1 MLKSL
6 SLCFFSLAALATA
19 TTTQAATALYANQQL
34 SVNQSIRSGN
44 NAYYA
49 IMQNDGNFVV
59 YKNDGSGKAI
69 WSTGTNGS
77 AAVKAIMQN
86 DGNFVLLTC
95 PHGAV
100 PLEAR

>member
-1 MLKSL
+1 
-6 SLCFFSLAALATA
+6 
-19 TTTQAATALYANQQL
+19 
-34 SVNQSIRSGN
+34 
-44 NAYYA
+44 
-49 IMQNDGNFVV
+49 MQNDGNFVV